1 MAATDLMEELFALL
15 QGSMKD
21 VEFRKAWGPGWGSRL
36 LEHPVVSGKVVSERW
51 SGNSRETVMQLSVFA
66 PDASQREEVGAAL
79 EELVWANCPGCREI
93 LRDGEQ
99 EDSLTRLPYFTV
111 QLTFSGGEETSVQ
124 GIPLLLDGKPYS
136 AAAVSVSVSVS
147 GEELTAVG
155 EEVPFAV
162 RDARTEYQVALEGIE
177 TTGLERLS
185 VFTAQVGNTE
195 YTGCR
200 WKKLDL
206 QTGNATFLAARCE
219 EKEET
224 V

>member
-1 MAATDLMEELFALL
+1 MAATDLMDELFTLL
-15 QGSMKD
+15 RESMED
-21 VEFRKAWGPGWGSRL
+21 VEFRKSWGPGWGSRL
-36 LEHPVVSGKVVSERW
+36 LERPVISGKVVSERL
-51 SGNSRETVMQLSVFA
+51 SGSSRETVILLSVFA
-66 PDASQREEVGAAL
+66 PDASLREEVGATL
-79 EELVWANCPGCREI
+79 EELVWENCPGCQEI
-93 LRDGEQ
+93 LREGEQ

-111 QLTFSGGEETSVQ
+111 KLTFSGGEEAGVQ
-124 GIPLLLDGKPYS
+124 GIPVLLDGKTYS

-155 EEVPFAV
+155 EEIPFAV
-162 RDARTEYQVALEGIE
+162 RDSRTEYQVALEGID

-206 QTGNATFLAARCE
+206 QTGNATFLAAGCE